1 MGVDGN
7 GRAAIEW
14 GVTRHARDFIVNGKG
29 EIVYK
34 HIGPISPQTLEGKII
49 PLVLAA
55 RAD

>member
-1 MGVDGN
+1 MPETFVVDG
-7 GRAAIEW
+7 
-14 GVTRHARDFIVNGKG
+14 HG

-34 HIGPISPQTLEGKII
+34 HTGPISPQTLEGKII